1 VTDWR
6 QRAQA
11 LDAADPLA
19 GFRARF
25 VHDDTPR
32 IYLDGNSL
40 GRMPI
45 AAAARIESVVQDWQR
60 ELVGGWHRWIDA
72 PVRTGD
78 LLAETVL
85 GAGQGEVLACD
96 STTVNFY
103 KLVHAA
109 VAARPG
115 QRVIV
120 SDRDNF
126 PTDRYVLEG
135 LASSGAAELRVLACD
150 RVAGPQPDEIAAAC
164 RDGDVALVTLSHVA
178 YRSGALADLTA
189 ITEAAHA
196 GGALVLWDLSHSA
209 GAVPVDLEAA
219 GADLAVG
226 CTYKYLNAGPGAP
239 AFLYVRRSL
248 QDTLRSPIQG
258 WFGQKDQF
266 EMERP
271 YEPDDG
277 VRRFLAGT
285 PSILGLAAVD
295 VGAELVGEAGIE
307 LIRAKAGSLT
317 SLAVDIFDAELAAL
331 GFELGTP
338 RAPQQSGAHISL
350 RHPEAWR
357 ICRALIE
364 RAQVVPDFRG
374 PDSVR
379 LGFSPLCTSHLDV
392 AEAFA
397 RLRDLVV
404 RAAHLELAGARSRVT

>member
-1 VTDWR
+1 VKPLLA
-6 QRAQA
+6 RAHD

-19 GFRARF
+19 SFRARF
-25 VHDDTPR
+25 VHDDAPR

-45 AAAARIESVVQDWQR
+45 AAAERIGAVLEAWQR
-60 ELVGGWHRWIDA
+60 ELVGGWHGWIDA

-78 LLAETVL
+78 LLAEAVL
-85 GAGQGEVLACD
+85 GARSGEVLACD
-96 STTVNFY
+96 STTVNLY

-109 VAARPG
+109 FAARPG
-115 QRVIV
+115 RDVIV
-120 SDRDNF
+120 TDRDNF

-135 LASSGAAELRVLACD
+135 LAATGAAELRMVDCDPVLGPTASEIEEAC
-150 RVAGPQPDEIAAAC
+150 AK
-164 RDGDVALVTLSHVA
+164 GDVALVTLSHVG
-178 YRSGALADLTA
+178 YRSGALADLRA
-189 ITEAAHA
+189 ITDAAHA
-196 GGALVLWDLSHSA
+196 AGALILWDLSHSA
-209 GAVPVDLEAA
+209 GAVPVDLEVS

-239 AFLYVRRSL
+239 AYLYVRRSL
-248 QDTLRSPIQG
+248 QRTLRSPIQG
-258 WFGQKDQF
+258 WFGQRDQF
-266 EMERP
+266 AMERP
-271 YEPDDG
+271 YEPEEG

-307 LIRAKAGSLT
+307 RIRAKSGSLT
-317 SLAVDIFDAELAAL
+317 SLAVEIFDAELAPL

-338 RAPQQSGAHISL
+338 RDLRLRGGHVSL

-364 RAQVVPDFRG
+364 RAEVVPDFRD

-379 LGFSPLCTSHLDV
+379 LGLSPLSTSHVDV
-392 AEAFA
+392 ADALL
-397 RLRDLVV
+397 RLRDLV
-404 RAAHLELAGARSRVT
+404 AGGGHLEVTAERARVT